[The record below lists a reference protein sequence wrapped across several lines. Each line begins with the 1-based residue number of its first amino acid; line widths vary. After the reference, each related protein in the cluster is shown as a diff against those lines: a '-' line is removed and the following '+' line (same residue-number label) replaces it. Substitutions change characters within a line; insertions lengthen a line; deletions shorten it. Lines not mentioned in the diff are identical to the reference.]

1 LLLTF
6 KYCFIQPH
14 GHTTSLK
21 LICWEL
27 TGVLNKQRV
36 WVWHSPQT
44 QKGPSRVMPSICRL
58 DWHSLSCRSG
68 QDAVLFPRITVS
80 RPLPWESPLHLVLLW
95 YIINSLE
102 VGSAGVSPS
111 ERPAYLDPALSM
123 FCLLSVVFPT
133 SPVTLRFLG
142 QARVERKRP
151 QTEILLPSPSK

>member
-68 QDAVLFPRITVS
+68 QDAVLLFLLRCLCSERNCHRVLLFLRITLS
-80 RPLPWESPLHLVLLW
+80 HPLSWELPLHLVLSL
-95 YIINSLE
+95 YIINALE
-102 VGSAGVSPS
+102 VEVVGVSPS
-111 ERPAYLDPALSM
+111 EHTAYLAPALCM
-123 FCLLSVVFPT
+123 FCLPSVVLSA
-133 SPVTLRFLG
+133 SPIAL
-142 QARVERKRP
+142 
-151 QTEILLPSPSK
+151 S